1 MRRVDNK
8 FLIQTDQGAMRFR
21 GDIIGQRIEDL
32 GLTPEQAGALCGCPG
47 NTIKRVVAGKNV
59 TIDTL
64 LRVSRSLNLKP
75 EFLLKQEKF
84 SVRRAVETA
93 VR

>member
-1 MRRVDNK
+1 MLRVDNK
-8 FLIQTDQGAMRFR
+8 FLIQTEQGAMRFR
-21 GDIIGQRIEDL
+21 CDVIGRRINDL
-32 GLTPEQAGALCGCPG
+32 GLTVEQVGALCGCPG

-75 EFLLKQEKF
+75 EYLLRKEKF
-84 SVRRAVETA
+84 SVRRAVERA